1 MDLALNL
8 FGAAIF
14 AAMFADS
21 PFLAVPV
28 ATFAAKSVLLVVC
41 FAFLLGAFDQ
51 FIHLLR
57 WQPRTRE
64 PGDAG
69 VS

>member
-14 AAMFADS
+14 AAMLTIPLPDGAG
-21 PFLAVPV
+21 P
-28 ATFAAKSVLLVVC
+28 TFAAKSVLAVVC
-41 FAFLLGAFDQ
+41 FVFLLGAFDQ
-51 FIHLLR
+51 FIHLLKWR
-57 WQPRTRE
+57 PSASK
-64 PGDAG
+64 PGDVG